1 MPVPKTV
8 GELIEQTWPKAE
20 DIHDVEIYL
29 DTVFAERG
37 DDWLE
42 APSQQ
47 HWIGAESDIKR
58 LTKKKAAARRPRS
71 RGRKSAASSR
81 VQLELQIA

>member
-20 DIHDVEIYL
+20 DIHDVELYL

-42 APSQQ
+42 APSKQ
-47 HWIGAESDIKR
+47 HWVGAESDIKR
-58 LTKKKAAARRPRS
+58 LSKKKAAARRPRS
-71 RGRKSAASSR
+71 RRCKPAASNR